1 MVSDGKPRPYGIQLR
16 RQMVSDGKPRPYG
29 IQLKVN
35 S

>member
-1 MVSDGKPRPYGIQLR
+1 MVSDGKPRPYGIQLN
-16 RQMVSDGKPRPYG
+16 GKPRPYG